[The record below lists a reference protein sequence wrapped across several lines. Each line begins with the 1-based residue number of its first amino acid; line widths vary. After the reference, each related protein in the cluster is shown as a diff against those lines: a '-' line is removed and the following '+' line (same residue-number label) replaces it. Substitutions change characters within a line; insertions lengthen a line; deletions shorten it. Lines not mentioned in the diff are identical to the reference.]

1 MRSTLLRGSL
11 AAILAATPAL
21 AQQHVDVLIRGGT
34 IVDGS
39 GGPERRGDV
48 GLRGDR
54 ITFIGDA
61 ASSSVTG
68 ARTIDAAGLVVAPG
82 FIDPHTHTGGDLS
95 NPRTKSHLPYLMQG
109 VTTGVTNNDRGGP
122 PVIGAQLAG
131 WTREG

>member
-61 ASSSVTG
+61 ARSSVTG
-68 ARTIDAAGLVVAPG
+68 ARTIGAAGLVVAPG
-82 FIDPHTHTGGDLS
+82 FIDPHTHTGRDLS
-95 NPRTKSHLPYLMQG
+95 NPRTRSHLPYLIQAL
-109 VTTGVTNNDRGGP
+109 TTAATNHAGAGP
-122 PVIGAQLAG
+122 
-131 WTREG
+131 TDN